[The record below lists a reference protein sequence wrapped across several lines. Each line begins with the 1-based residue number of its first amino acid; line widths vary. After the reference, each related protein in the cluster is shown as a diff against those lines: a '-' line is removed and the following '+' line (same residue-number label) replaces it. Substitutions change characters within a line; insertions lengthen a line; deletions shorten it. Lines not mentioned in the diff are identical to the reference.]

1 MSTPVQRPKWQGYS
15 DDVCVIST
23 QYVIILQIFGGIS
36 VLSFT
41 RVCHFE
47 KLLVDGM
54 SRGPSLKVEERGFCQ
69 EKDKLLPK
77 YMFTHTFNSTLCKER
92 KGVRR
97 RLMRCR

>member
-1 MSTPVQRPKWQGYS
+1 MLMTEQRPKWQGYS

-47 KLLVDGM
+47 ISVG
-54 SRGPSLKVEERGFCQ
+54 R
-69 EKDKLLPK
+69 
-77 YMFTHTFNSTLCKER
+77 
-92 KGVRR
+92 
-97 RLMRCR
+97 